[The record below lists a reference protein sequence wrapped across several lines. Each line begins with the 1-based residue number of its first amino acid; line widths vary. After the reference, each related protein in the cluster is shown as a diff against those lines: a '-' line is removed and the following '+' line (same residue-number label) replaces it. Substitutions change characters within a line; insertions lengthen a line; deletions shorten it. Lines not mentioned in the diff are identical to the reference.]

1 MAASYSHMHAAAA
14 YTARATRGRIRPV
27 CAPAGQAVVCPRR
40 ETLGTIHNTYPFIL
54 SFKTE
59 YAI

>member
-14 YTARATRGRIRPV
+14 YTARGRIRPV

-40 ETLGTIHNTYPFIL
+40 ETLGTIHTTYPFIL